1 MTALHLAAKFGH
13 TNVLM
18 VLEDKVPW
26 TSVSTKVY
34 VILLSDA
41 MCNCLLAVARF
52 SVTFVRVFI
61 ETAIK
66 TSSYIIT
73 F

>member
-26 TSVSTKVY
+26 TNVSTKVDQLTFMHAVVNSVSQCISFY
-34 VILLSDA
+34 VVFQW
-41 MCNCLLAVARF
+41 LAV
-52 SVTFVRVFI
+52 SLP
-61 ETAIK
+61 
-66 TSSYIIT
+66 
-73 F
+73 

>member
-26 TSVSTKVY
+26 TSVSTKVVLLNAPLVNLVLDYRLFLCQFY
-34 VILLSDA
+34 V
-41 MCNCLLAVARF
+41 V
-52 SVTFVRVFI
+52 VQWFV
-61 ETAIK
+61 
-66 TSSYIIT
+66 SSCM
-73 F
+73 